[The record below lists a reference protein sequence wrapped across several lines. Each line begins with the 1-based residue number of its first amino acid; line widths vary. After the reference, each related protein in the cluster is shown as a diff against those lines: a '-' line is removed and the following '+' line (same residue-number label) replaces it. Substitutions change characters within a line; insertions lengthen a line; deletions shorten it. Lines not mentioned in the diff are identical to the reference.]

1 MLNNL
6 KPILAQPCFPPI
18 SSEQYACSSESDFNS
33 ESELVRR
40 LGSWLL
46 NVLKYNSIYKQCR
59 PLIDTMKSAQSEVE
73 AKTFELAVVRQR
85 VFEAKKKV
93 SRVNEELSNAMVL
106 NEKLQDV
113 EVKLSLVESIFISLE
128 HKSQNYE
135 GEELI
140 TNN

>member
-1 MLNNL
+1 
-6 KPILAQPCFPPI
+6 
-18 SSEQYACSSESDFNS
+18 
-33 ESELVRR
+33 
-40 LGSWLL
+40 
-46 NVLKYNSIYKQCR
+46 
-59 PLIDTMKSAQSEVE
+59 MKSAQSEVE

-93 SRVNEELSNAMVL
+93 SRVNEELSNAMVP